1 MKRYANKNGNAGVV
15 AYETGK
21 DFIKLLF
28 RDRAEV
34 YTYSDRSAGK
44 SNIERMKRLA
54 QSGQGLTA
62 FVTRNV
68 HDKYE
73 K

>member
-1 MKRYANKNGNAGVV
+1 MKRYGNKNGNAGVV
-15 AYETGK
+15 AYETGQ
-21 DFIKLLF
+21 DFIKLMF

-54 QSGQGLTA
+54 QSGEGLTT